1 MQKMNVNE
9 LKPHPQNDYFFDDIQ
24 GQKWTEFLESVKT
37 SGVIEPII
45 CNQNK
50 VVISG
55 HQRLRA
61 CKELGINEVLVD
73 TRIYDNEESIIKDLI
88 ETNIRQRGDINSSGL
103 KLGRIIKTL
112 EEAYNIKNGGDRTT
126 SSNGTSVNQ
135 EEVAEKLGIDIN
147 TYKRYKKLTT
157 LIPELQELS
166 LEGNI
171 TTSVASRVLARLSQ
185 EEQLELFNELGE
197 DKLKEMT
204 QKEVKEYID
213 KNNKLEQELKVEK
226 NKPKEVVTETI
237 DNTDYTIV
245 NKLSRLEKEF
255 EDKKIESERLG
266 RRLELAQQKADAY
279 EQDST
284 DYRKM
289 KDEITYLTQQKDD
302 LGRQI
307 KSITDIS
314 GLLEEINNLIKNKLA
329 PVKYSKS
336 LLEAK
341 DDEIVVRNLTDIVQV
356 VQQWCDEMKEYI
368 PNKINYVEV
377 I

>member
-1 MQKMNVNE
+1 MKMQKMNVNE

-112 EEAYNIKNGGDRTT
+112 EEAYGIRIGNNVGNKTQSDLAKQLNMSVDTL
-126 SSNGTSVNQ
+126 SN
-135 EEVAEKLGIDIN
+135 
-147 TYKRYKKLTT
+147 YKKLTT

-171 TTSVASRVLARLSQ
+171 ATSVASRVLARLSQ
-185 EEQLELFNELGE
+185 EDQKELFNELGK
-197 DKLKEMT
+197 DKLKNIT
-204 QKEVKEYID
+204 QNEIRQYIKKDKSGVRKAIPKTTQNFIMNRANHKCEVCGCDIDFILQIHHKIKYSDTQDNNADNLKVVCPNCHALLHKLDEAKSDEEFNYIKNRLGKQEGNKLVITD
-213 KNNKLEQELKVEK
+213 LESKLDKLYKIYLLPLGEIIKNNKLNEIEQEETAKVVNLVGDLVNNFK
-226 NKPKEVVTETI
+226 KE
-237 DNTDYTIV
+237 
-245 NKLSRLEKEF
+245 
-255 EDKKIESERLG
+255 
-266 RRLELAQQKADAY
+266 
-279 EQDST
+279 
-284 DYRKM
+284 
-289 KDEITYLTQQKDD
+289 
-302 LGRQI
+302 
-307 KSITDIS
+307 
-314 GLLEEINNLIKNKLA
+314 LIHN
-329 PVKYSKS
+329 
-336 LLEAK
+336 
-341 DDEIVVRNLTDIVQV
+341 
-356 VQQWCDEMKEYI
+356 
-368 PNKINYVEV
+368 
-377 I
+377 